1 MDTKKAVIDVI
12 HSPWCFIEAPEE
24 SYKEKLE
31 KEWDI
36 EIREFDLWEID
47 DDELGSLPEHISAEI
62 RKLREP
68 CDTDEVFL
76 GGGSLF
82 FLDGEKLGLSP
93 ALKWPQIEQ
102 ILAETRQK
110 NDEEQ

>member
-1 MDTKKAVIDVI
+1 MDKKKAVVDVI

-24 SYKEKLE
+24 SYKEELE
-31 KEWDI
+31 QEWDM
-36 EIREFDLWEID
+36 EIREFNLWEID
-47 DDELGSLPEHISAEI
+47 DDELDSLPEHISAEI
-62 RKLREP
+62 RKLRDP
-68 CDTDEVFL
+68 YDTDEVFP

-82 FLDGEKLGLSP
+82 FLDGEKLELSP

-102 ILAETRQK
+102 ILADTRQK